1 MTVDHLDPIGPPDRS
16 YEAQH
21 NMNPIPLQYGLYY
34 HIYNR
39 GNNRENIF
47 IEERNYR
54 YFLQLYLKYIEPI
67 AWTFAYCLLRNHF
80 HFLVRI
86 KDLTQKPVR
95 WATASELPPDHDS
108 PPDRFLDKGH
118 MSGLVEL
125 PNPSRQ
131 FSHFFNAYTRTI
143 NQMYHRTGALFQRP
157 FGRIPVTTDAY
168 FARLI
173 VYIHQN
179 PQKHGFVEDFR
190 DWPYSSYHALL
201 SDKPTHLQRDRV
213 LRWFNGPQSVAAL
226 HSPEI
231 RDAEILALVPEDFD

>member
-1 MTVDHLDPIGPPDRS
+1 
-16 YEAQH
+16 
-21 NMNPIPLQYGLYY
+21 MNPVPLQYGLTY
-34 HIYNR
+34 HIFNR

-47 IEERNYR
+47 LEERNYR
-54 YFLQLYLKYIEPI
+54 YFLRLYLKYIEPI

-86 KDLTQKPVR
+86 KDLTGGPSKSLNSDDP
-95 WATASELPPDHDS
+95 L
-108 PPDRFLDKGH
+108 GH
-118 MSGLVEL
+118 LSGLIEL

-143 NQMYHRTGALFQRP
+143 NHAYPRIGALFQRP

-179 PQKHGFVEDFR
+179 PQKHGFVKDFR

-201 SDKPTHLQRDRV
+201 SDKPTHLQRDMV
-213 LRWFNGPQSVAAL
+213 LDWFDGAQNVAAL
-226 HSPEI
+226 HFPVMLDKDI
-231 RDAEILALVPEDFD
+231 VALAPEDFD

>member
-1 MTVDHLDPIGPPDRS
+1 MR
-16 YEAQH
+16 
-21 NMNPIPLQYGLYY
+21 PIPLQYGLTY

-67 AWTFAYCLLRNHF
+67 AWTFTYCLLRNHF

-86 KDLTQKPVR
+86 KDLTDG
-95 WATASELPPDHDS
+95 PPRPLNDDD
-108 PPDRFLDKGH
+108 PLGH
-118 MSGLVEL
+118 LSGLVEL

-131 FSHFFNAYTRTI
+131 FSHFFNAYARTI
-143 NQMYHRTGALFQRP
+143 NHTYQRTGALFQRP
-157 FGRIPVTTDAY
+157 FGRIPVTNDAY

-190 DWPYSSYHALL
+190 DWPYSSYHTLL
-201 SDKPTHLQRDRV
+201 SDKPTHLSRETV
-213 LRWFNGPQSVAAL
+213 LSWFDGPQNVANL
-226 HSPEI
+226 HLPEMM
-231 RDAEILALVPEDFD
+231 DKEITALVPEDFD